1 MLTNWN
7 IRFWEYEFFSSGWL
21 WLMCG
26 VPLVLFIIYRLE
38 RNRKGELKYS
48 RSISDQNS
56 IGSRWIVYIRD
67 LNLLIYGI
75 IACLLIFGMARPFN
89 WDEYVDSDTDF
100 KDGIDIVIAMD
111 VSGSMLAMDFL
122 PNRLEAAKKVAKEFV
137 DGRKGD
143 RIGLV
148 AYAGEAFT
156 ACPPTLDYAI
166 LKKQI
171 DRINGDYI
179 EGGTAIGI
187 GLGTAVTRLRSD
199 SIQSKVIILLTDGVD
214 GGSEISPIMA
224 AELAKSKNIR
234 VYTIGVGST
243 GEANSPGNGPFGM
256 NFQPFEAEIDE
267 VTLKE
272 IAKITN
278 GKYFRATNEE
288 SLRKIYQEIEKLEKR
303 KMEDNHFKSEPP
315 SNPMAF
321 LNWAFLLSLISWSL
335 NYLVFKTNE

>member
-1 MLTNWN
+1 
-7 IRFWEYEFFSSGWL
+7 
-21 WLMCG
+21 MCA
-26 VPLVLFIIYRLE
+26 VPVVLFIIYRLE
-38 RNRKGELKYS
+38 RNRKGEVKYS

-56 IGSRWIVYIRD
+56 IGARWIVYVRD
-67 LNLLIYGI
+67 LNLLLYGI
-75 IACLLIFGMARPFN
+75 IACLLIFGMAKPFHEA
-89 WDEYVDSDTDF
+89 EYDASDTDY

-156 ACPPTLDYAI
+156 ACPPTLDYTI

-171 DRINGDYI
+171 DGINGDYI

-199 SIQSKVIILLTDGVD
+199 SIKSKVIILLTDGVD

-243 GEANSPGNGPFGM
+243 GEADSPDNGVFGM
-256 NFQPFEAEIDE
+256 NFQPLEAEIDE

-272 IAKITN
+272 IAKITD
-278 GKYFRATNEE
+278 GQYFRATNEE

-303 KMEDNHFKSEPP
+303 QMEDNHFKSEPP
-315 SNPMAF
+315 SNPMGF
-321 LNWAFLLSLISWSL
+321 LNWAFVLALISWSL